1 MQENSVQGSVIINA
15 DIQTIWEVLT
25 NPDKIAL
32 YTGARVQSDWGVGS
46 PVTWSGELFGTTYEN
61 NGRILENLPH
71 QQLTFTYWSGLGGDM
86 DLPENYSTVSY
97 TLRQMDDASI
107 ELTYHRINIPTEMET
122 QIFRE
127 NLASILGNIKKLA
140 EEQEQD
146 Q

>member
-1 MQENSVQGSVIINA
+1 MQDNSVQGSVIINA

-32 YTGARVQSDWGVGS
+32 YTGARTQTDWGIGS

-61 NGRILENLPH
+61 KGRILENLPH

-97 TLRQMDDASI
+97 ILNLVDDSSV
-107 ELTYHRINIPTEMET
+107 ELTYQRTNIATEIET
-122 QIFRE
+122 QIFTE
-127 NLASILGNIKKLA
+127 NLASMLENIKKLA
-140 EEQEQD
+140 EEQENVQ
-146 Q
+146 